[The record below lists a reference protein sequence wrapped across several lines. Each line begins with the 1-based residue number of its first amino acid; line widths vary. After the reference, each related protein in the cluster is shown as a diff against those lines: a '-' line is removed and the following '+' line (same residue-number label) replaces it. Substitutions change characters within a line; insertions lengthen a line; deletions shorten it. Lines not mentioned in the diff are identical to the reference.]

1 MKDKGESELNTILL
15 KYALEVEKTGSITHA
30 ANNLYMD
37 QPNLSKAIKSLEEM
51 MGAPIFRR
59 SPRGV
64 VPTEQGKMF
73 LAHARQVLDQIEEME
88 SIYKKIN
95 SDRME
100 FKIAIPR
107 ATYISEAYS
116 RFVRTL
122 NRKKGLKLWLR
133 ETNSYEVMEEVAAG
147 SCQLGIIRYPLKLEK
162 YYTYG
167 AKEKELCEKLIWEYE
182 PIVLMS
188 KQHPLADKREVTCE
202 DLNDYTEILHG
213 DIKFSTGLN
222 EEERRKEER
231 NRIYVFE
238 RGSQFNL
245 LQTNPDTYMWVSSLP
260 KRCLD
265 QYGLVQRACKDKCH
279 IYRDVYIYRQG
290 YQLNKYDK
298 HFLKEVHAVKQEVC
312 SMQYYM

>member
-1 MKDKGESELNTILL
+1 MNTILL

-30 ANNLYMD
+30 ANNLFMD

-64 VPTEQGKMF
+64 VPTEKGKMF
-73 LAHARQVLDQIEEME
+73 LDRARQVLEQIEEME

-95 SDRME
+95 SDIIE
-100 FKIAIPR
+100 FRISIPR

-122 NRKKGLKLWLR
+122 NREKGLKLWLR
-133 ETNSYEVMEEVAAG
+133 ETNSYEAMEEVAEGA
-147 SCQLGIIRYPLKLEK
+147 CQLGIIRYPVKLEK
-162 YYTYG
+162 YYTHG

-188 KQHPLADKREVTCE
+188 KEHPLADKQEIIYE
-202 DLNDYTEILHG
+202 DLKDYTEILHG
-213 DIKFSTGLN
+213 DIKFSEGLN
-222 EEERRKEER
+222 EEEKHKEQR

-245 LQTNPDTYMWVSSLP
+245 LQTNPDTYMWVSTLP
-260 KRCLD
+260 KHCLA
-265 QYGLVQRACKDKCH
+265 QYGLVQRPCKDTCH
-279 IYRDVYIYRQG
+279 TYRDVYIYRKG
-290 YQLNKYDK
+290 YRLNQYDK
-298 HFLKEVHAVKQEVC
+298 GFLKEVHAVKQEL
-312 SMQYYM
+312 SLAEF